1 MSKKIA
7 IVIASVLAATYANAA
22 FMIGTNPA
30 AMIYVGTNKAAN
42 VYLGT
47 NLVWTANA
55 ATNITSGL
63 VINWDMTEGSGYATT
78 DHGTAG
84 NTLAIGSSVVWTNRK
99 SGANA
104 LYFPNTAGSY
114 CRSTNAVA
122 EGYTTGYTFA
132 CWINPTSM
140 SVSQYFKDTQN
151 AERSLIIGYPSGY
164 FNVYFYGYLTGSQA
178 DTKISGTTSWQHLC
192 FTSDGTNFIGY
203 VNGLQGSKVAWT
215 GAGFN
220 VTKTNVLGGY
230 SLSGVV
236 TPYYQGGLGNIQ
248 IYGRALSSNE
258 VLQVYNATK

>member
-1 MSKKIA
+1 MKRLATIGLIA
-7 IVIASVLAATYANAA
+7 VALLAGAWTHIAERYSYSPTP
-22 FMIGTNPA
+22 PA
-30 AMIYVGTNKAAN
+30 
-42 VYLGT
+42 
-47 NLVWTANA
+47 
-55 ATNITSGL
+55 NITNGL
-63 VINWDMTEGSGYATT
+63 IVCWSMAEGSGMSSADSSPYS
-78 DHGTAG
+78 

-104 LYFPNTAGSY
+104 LYFPKTAGSY

-132 CWINPTSM
+132 CWINPTAM
-140 SVSQYFKDTQN
+140 SGNQYFKDTQN
-151 AERSLIIGYPSGY
+151 DERSLVIGYPSGY
-164 FNVYFYGYLTGSQA
+164 FNVYFGGYLTGSQA